1 LSVLPGRTV
10 PCIVFGFPAGVA
22 AGGGVVGAAEA
33 EAAVVVVVPSSTEG
47 VAAHQIAA
55 VRKRT
60 APTAGSHIGVFGSG
74 RGSS

>member
-1 LSVLPGRTV
+1 V
-10 PCIVFGFPAGVA
+10 CGFAGVA
-22 AGGGVVGAAEA
+22 AGGGVAALAVA
-33 EAAVVVVVPSSTEG
+33 EAAVVVVVVPSSVDG